1 MINTVMTEEKSYSS
15 QKNQQIAETY
25 AATMLR
31 RSSQTVVQVDLKV
44 KYGKKNN
51 MPQNQIDFFYNVLI
65 EAKRF
70 KNYILNQT
78 KKESDEYSDDD
89 YVITDEHA
97 KFLET
102 LQRISEDVAA
112 ETAAEEEHDVLDI
125 FKADQKDYKSV
136 WYYTKGLNNPDTEY
150 AEHKL
155 VFLKSY
161 AKADILNKM
170 RSDIRELHTKKMK
183 G

>member
-1 MINTVMTEEKSYSS
+1 MINTVLTEEKSYSS

-31 RSSQTVVQVDLKV
+31 RSSQTIVQVDLKV

-70 KNYILNQT
+70 KNYILNLT
-78 KKESDEYSDDD
+78 KTEMEGSDDD
-89 YVITDEHA
+89 YVITEEHA

-102 LQRISEDVAA
+102 L
-112 ETAAEEEHDVLDI
+112 
-125 FKADQKDYKSV
+125 
-136 WYYTKGLNNPDTEY
+136 
-150 AEHKL
+150 
-155 VFLKSY
+155 
-161 AKADILNKM
+161 
-170 RSDIRELHTKKMK
+170 
-183 G
+183 